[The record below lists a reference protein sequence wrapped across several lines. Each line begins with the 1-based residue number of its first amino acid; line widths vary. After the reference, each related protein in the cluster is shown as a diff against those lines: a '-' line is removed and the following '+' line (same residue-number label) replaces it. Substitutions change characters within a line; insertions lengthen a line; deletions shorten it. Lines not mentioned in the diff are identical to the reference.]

1 MSAVTDNLDVFV
13 DGLRTTLALTLVAF
27 AVAFAIGL
35 VLAAFRVSPVPPL
48 RWAGT
53 LYVETVR
60 NTPLPVLFFFLYFGF
75 PKIGLLY
82 SEFTTAVVV
91 LGGYTGAFLG
101 ETIRS
106 GINTVAR
113 GQAEAARSLGLTFP
127 QVLRIVVLP
136 QALRSVVAPIGN
148 LFIALTKNSSIA
160 SAISLTELT
169 FVANQLNTETARPI
183 PVFLAAGI
191 AYLTVTLPSGLLF
204 GVIERR
210 VAIVR

>member
-1 MSAVTDNLDVFV
+1 MSAVLENLDVFV
-13 DGLRTTLALTLVAF
+13 EGMRTTLALTLVAF

-35 VLAAFRVSPVPPL
+35 VIAAFRVSPVPPL
-48 RWAGT
+48 RWVGT

-60 NTPLPVLFFFLYFGF
+60 NTPLPVLFFLFYFGL
-75 PKIGLLY
+75 PKVGFLF
-82 SEFTTAVVV
+82 SPFTTAVIV

-106 GINTVAR
+106 GINTVAK
-113 GQAEAARSLGLTFP
+113 GQAEAARALGLTFP
-127 QVLRIVVLP
+127 EVLRVIVLP

-160 SAISLTELT
+160 STISLIELT
-169 FVANQLNTETARPI
+169 YVANQLNTETARPI
-183 PVFLAAGI
+183 PVFLAAGV
-191 AYLTVTLPSGLLF
+191 AYLALTLPSGFIF
-204 GVIERR
+204 GAIERR